1 MCVDSEACS
10 RLSTGHG
17 KQGDGHPLVIPRRN
31 NVQASVEVAR
41 VNQIPRGYIVPS
53 AAFTIQ
59 PSLVHAYVKPEG
71 RPRPGDVMYGRIAT
85 LGHHRELEN
94 KNGRIHRLTD
104 STSSLFVYGNRYAT
118 DAFEALVPDE
128 QMDYADLVAR
138 SGVISRVLVR
148 NSRVLA
154 PTAVKILG
162 RVVDKDGRPVSTLD
176 HSLIQPGITEKK
188 HPRSKLILVVG
199 TSMNSGKST
208 AAVAMA
214 WALTT
219 MGHKV
224 RSSKVTGTASLKEI
238 LHMNDAGASVYNDFT
253 YLGHPSTYMLDED
266 EVLAI
271 FNQLDLKFANNPRN
285 FWVVEVA
292 DGILQ
297 RETAMLL
304 SNPEVKERIHRLV
317 FCASDAFGAIGG
329 LHVLA
334 DVYGLHPDA
343 ISGLVAS
350 SPLGIRE
357 LNDYTKVP
365 MFDASE
371 PDLRTLSEILL
382 GQMI

>member
-1 MCVDSEACS
+1 M
-10 RLSTGHG
+10 
-17 KQGDGHPLVIPRRN
+17 
-31 NVQASVEVAR
+31 
-41 VNQIPRGYIVPS
+41 NQIPRGYIVPS

-59 PSLVHAYVKPEG
+59 TSLVDSYVSSDD
-71 RPRPGDVMYGRIAT
+71 RPKPGDVMYGRIAT

-104 STSSLFVYGNRYAT
+104 STAALFVYGNRYAT

-128 QMDYADLVAR
+128 PMDYVDLVAR
-138 SGVISRVLVR
+138 SGVIGRVQVR

-154 PTAVKILG
+154 PTTVRILG
-162 RVVDKDGRPVSTLD
+162 RVVDKAGKPVSTLD
-176 HSLIQPGITEKK
+176 HSLIEPATTEKK
-188 HPRSKLILVVG
+188 SPRSKLILVVG

-208 AAVAMA
+208 AAAAMC

-224 RSSKVTGTASLKEI
+224 RASKVTGTASLKEI

-253 YLGHPSTYMLDED
+253 YLGYPSTYMLEEE
-266 EVLAI
+266 EVLGI
-271 FNQLDLKFANNPRN
+271 FTDLDLKFANNPRN

-304 SNPEVKERIHRLV
+304 SSAEVKERIHRLV

-329 LHVLA
+329 LHILE
-334 DVYGLHPDA
+334 DLYDLYPDA

-357 LNDYTKVP
+357 LTDYTKVP
-365 MFDASE
+365 AFDSAE
-371 PDLRTLSEILL
+371 PELRALSEILL
-382 GQMI
+382 GQML

>member
-1 MCVDSEACS
+1 M
-10 RLSTGHG
+10 T
-17 KQGDGHPLVIPRRN
+17 
-31 NVQASVEVAR
+31 
-41 VNQIPRGYIVPS
+41 QIPRGYIVPS

-59 PSLVHAYVKPEG
+59 PSLVHSYAPTEE

-104 STSSLFVYGNRYAT
+104 STAALFVYGNRYAT

-128 QMDYADLVAR
+128 AMTYADLVAR
-138 SGVISRVLVR
+138 SGVIGRVHVR
-148 NSRVLA
+148 NSRVLT
-154 PTAVKILG
+154 PTTVKILG
-162 RVVDKDGRPVSTLD
+162 RVLDKEGRPVSTLD
-176 HSLIQPGITEKK
+176 HSLIKPTTTDKK
-188 HPRSKLILVVG
+188 FPRSKLILVVG
-199 TSMNSGKST
+199 TAMNSGKST
-208 AAVAMA
+208 AAVAIA
-214 WALTT
+214 YALTT

-253 YLGHPSTYMLDED
+253 YLGHPSTYMLDEQ
-266 EVLAI
+266 EILRI
-271 FNQLDLKFANNPRN
+271 FNDLDLKFANNPRN

-304 SNPEVKERIHRLV
+304 SNPQVKERIHRLV
-317 FCASDAFGAIGG
+317 FCATDAFGAIGG
-329 LHVLA
+329 LHILE
-334 DVYGLHPDA
+334 DVYGLYPDA
-343 ISGLVAS
+343 ISGVVAS

-357 LNDYTKVP
+357 LTDYTKVP
-365 MFDASE
+365 AFDATE

>member
-1 MCVDSEACS
+1 M
-10 RLSTGHG
+10 
-17 KQGDGHPLVIPRRN
+17 HP
-31 NVQASVEVAR
+31 
-41 VNQIPRGYIVPS
+41 IPRGYIVPS

-59 PSLVHAYVKPEG
+59 ASSVSSYVPSDE
-71 RPRPGDVMYGRIAT
+71 RPKPGDVMYGRIAG

-104 STSSLFVYGNRYAT
+104 STAGLFVYGNRYAT

-128 QMDYADLVAR
+128 PLDYADLVAR
-138 SGVISRVLVR
+138 SGVIGRVQVR
-148 NSRVLA
+148 NSRVLS
-154 PTAVKILG
+154 PTTVKILG
-162 RVVDKDGRPVSTLD
+162 RVVDKEGKPLSTLD
-176 HSLIQPGITEKK
+176 HSLIEPAVIEKK
-188 HPRSKLILVVG
+188 SPRSKLILVVG

-208 AAVAMA
+208 AAVAIA

-238 LHMNDAGASVYNDFT
+238 LHMNDAGAAVYNDFT
-253 YLGHPSTYMLDED
+253 YLGHPSTYMLDEA
-266 EVLAI
+266 EVLRI
-271 FNQLDLKFANNPRN
+271 FNNLDLKFANNPRN

-304 SNPEVKERIHRLV
+304 SSPVVKDRIHRLV

-329 LHVLA
+329 MHILEEQ
-334 DVYGLHPDA
+334 YGLYPDA
-343 ISGLVAS
+343 ISGVVAS

-357 LNDYTKVP
+357 LTDYSKVP
-365 MFDASE
+365 AFDSAE
-371 PDLRTLSEILL
+371 PDLRTLSDILL
-382 GQMI
+382 GQPV

>member
-1 MCVDSEACS
+1 MHQV
-10 RLSTGHG
+10 
-17 KQGDGHPLVIPRRN
+17 
-31 NVQASVEVAR
+31 
-41 VNQIPRGYIVPS
+41 PRGYIVPS

-59 PSLVHAYVKPEG
+59 PSSVASYVPSDE
-71 RPRPGDVMYGRIAT
+71 RPKPGDVMYGRIST

-104 STSSLFVYGNRYAT
+104 STAALFVYGNRYAT

-128 QMDYADLVAR
+128 PMDYADLVAR
-138 SGVISRVLVR
+138 SGVIGRVQVR

-154 PTAVKILG
+154 PTTVKVLG
-162 RVVDKDGRPVSTLD
+162 RVVDKEGNPVSTLD
-176 HSLIQPGITEKK
+176 HSMIEPTTDEKK
-188 HPRSKLILVVG
+188 LPRSKLVLVVG

-208 AAVAMA
+208 AAVAIA
-214 WALTT
+214 WALTS

-253 YLGHPSTYMLDED
+253 YLGHPSTYMLDEE
-266 EVLAI
+266 EVLRI
-271 FNQLDLKFANNPRN
+271 FNNIDLKFANNPRN
-285 FWVVEVA
+285 FWIVEVA

-304 SNPEVKERIHRLV
+304 SSPAVKERIHRLV
-317 FCASDAFGAIGG
+317 FCANDAFGAIGG
-329 LHVLA
+329 IHILE
-334 DVYGLHPDA
+334 DQYGLHPDA
-343 ISGLVAS
+343 ISGIVAS

-357 LNDYTKVP
+357 LTDYTKVP
-365 MFDASE
+365 AFDAAE

-382 GQMI
+382 G